1 MATQINRKHLW
12 RVRMFKTL
20 YQLLF
25 KNENEEV
32 LKEKTKDIQ
41 DQLPTIDKLITKYA
55 PEWPLEKINKV
66 DLAILRLAIYELL
79 TKNAPY
85 KVIIN
90 EAVELA
96 KTYGSQNSP
105 SFINGVLGKIVEEEK
120 WLIS

>member
-1 MATQINRKHLW
+1 M
-12 RVRMFKTL
+12 L

-25 KNENEEV
+25 KNENEKV
-32 LKEKTKDIQ
+32 LKEKTKNIQ
-41 DQLPTIDKLITKYA
+41 AKLPVIDKIITKYA

-90 EAVELA
+90 EAVEIA
-96 KTYGSQNSP
+96 KTYGSQNSS
-105 SFINGVLGKIVEEEK
+105 SFINGVLGKIVEKEK
-120 WLIS
+120 WLIN

>member
-1 MATQINRKHLW
+1 
-12 RVRMFKTL
+12 MFKTL

>member
-12 RVRMFKTL
+12 RIRMFKML

-25 KNENEEV
+25 KNENEKV
-32 LKEKTKDIQ
+32 LKEKTKNIQ
-41 DQLPTIDKLITKYA
+41 AKLPVIDKIITKYA

-90 EAVELA
+90 EAVEIA
-96 KTYGSQNSP
+96 KTYGSQNSS
-105 SFINGVLGKIVEEEK
+105 SFINGVLGKIVEKEK
-120 WLIS
+120 WLIN